1 MIAASLRRNLGIRV
15 LSAVVLAPLTIALTV
30 IGGIPFLLLLAAVGA
45 ASAWEWMGIIGSD
58 AAAGAGRSPDDRH
71 TLMLTAITMAAP
83 VAGLIVVLFVGIGP
97 ALALLA
103 AVCAGSIAAARLVGS
118 DLPPVAPFGLVYVG
132 VPVCLLLWL
141 RGIPEIGLGLVL
153 WLCFIVW
160 ATDIG
165 AYAVGRLVGGP
176 RLAPAISPNKTWS
189 GTAGGLVSAVVVGVL
204 AAVAL
209 GADRPFLAAVLAL
222 ALSVT
227 AQLGDLFESM
237 MKRQFGVKDSSRLI
251 PGHGGMLDR
260 VDGLLAAVPAFALF
274 HVLAGETLVWL

>member
-1 MIAASLRRNLGIRV
+1 MIAVSLRENLSIRV
-15 LSAVVLAPLTIALTV
+15 LSAAVLAPLTIALIV
-30 IGGIPFLLLLAAVGA
+30 AGEIPFLLLLTAVGA
-45 ASAWEWMGIIGSD
+45 ACAWEWGALVGSGVASD
-58 AAAGAGRSPDDRH
+58 RRSANRH
-71 TLMLTAITMAAP
+71 PTLLTAVTMTAAP
-83 VAGLIVVLFVGIGP
+83 LGLAVTLIVGVWP

-103 AVCAGSIAAARLVGS
+103 ALWIAATVGARVAGGP
-118 DLPPVAPFGLVYVG
+118 LPPVAPFGIVYVG
-132 VPVCLLLWL
+132 IPVCLLLWL

-189 GTAGGLVSAVVVGVL
+189 GTVGGAAAAVVVGAV
-204 AAVAL
+204 AALAL
-209 GADRPFLAAVLAL
+209 GADRPAIAALLAL
-222 ALSVT
+222 AVSAT

-260 VDGLLAAVPAFALF
+260 VDGFLAAVPAFALF
-274 HVLAGETLVWL
+274 HALTGETLAWL